1 MRDALSPGERL
12 ALLRTLN
19 ELPHSIF
26 EEIRIAIGAPAHVL
40 PSGSAAQGDRGA
52 ALVDWSN
59 TPVGCTSF
67 ILKETVDAVVA
78 YHQWQSLSVPSSS
91 RLVSKPI
98 RILDTEWSELF
109 AAFRTEDCGTILTGF
124 FAGFEQ
130 VFTSSFSDVRP
141 DEPLTDSA
149 RVQDLLV
156 TYDRPE
162 LAVRFVE
169 CAIAQIQALAGENAR
184 DLRPLE
190 EWRDRIAQK
199 FEIAPRVADMN
210 DRPLCYGYLLIAI
223 DASHGDENLMIYP
236 ELRVTGKESAIP
248 LNISTTPRSID
259 QLLID
264 LPQWIKEAEH
274 QLFKENYNLED
285 GEVVLELFL
294 PSSYLGRDMD
304 NWKIKDDDDDL
315 ISLMSHRR
323 FVLRSW
329 DRIHDRTIQHGL
341 KKRWHV
347 LQSSK
352 QKTICQLFHLQE
364 QPPTN
369 ELIPL
374 LKDQDDRV
382 GLKLVSPFPSDSSER
397 NKIFK
402 IFKKVPIP
410 LILWSCNPDI
420 SGKDVLEP
428 AFNEILETS
437 HLEHFAHLARQ
448 WRHRRNQSSIA
459 KPIKLLCDCPDRV
472 PTNVPKD
479 EDTDALVAA

>member
-1 MRDALSPGERL
+1 MTIDWNDSKKRKALRKALQAVYPSLKALQLFVDEELDENLATIAGPGNLQVTAYDLVVWGKAKGRL
-12 ALLRTLN
+12 DKIYAAFCAENSNNPLIAELQQDLLISTTLT
-19 ELPHSIF
+19 H
-26 EEIRIAIGAPAHVL
+26 
-40 PSGSAAQGDRGA
+40 
-52 ALVDWSN
+52 
-59 TPVGCTSF
+59 
-67 ILKETVDAVVA
+67 
-78 YHQWQSLSVPSSS
+78 
-91 RLVSKPI
+91 
-98 RILDTEWSELF
+98 ILDTEWSELF

-169 CAIAQIQALAGENAR
+169 CAIAQIQTLAGNNAR
-184 DLRPLE
+184 DLKPLQQ
-190 EWRDRIAQK
+190 WRDRIAKK
-199 FEIAPRVADMN
+199 FEIAPRVADMG
-210 DRPLCYGYLLIAI
+210 DQPLCYGYLLIAI

-236 ELRVTGKESAIP
+236 ELRVTGKESAIS

-347 LQSSK
+347 LQNSDRE
-352 QKTICQLFHLQE
+352 TICQLFHLQE
-364 QPPTN
+364 QPPNN

-374 LKDQDDRV
+374 LKDQDDRI
-382 GLKLVSPFPSDSSER
+382 GLKLVSPLPSGSSER

-437 HLEHFAHLARQ
+437 RLEHFAHLARQ

-459 KPIKLLCDCPDRV
+459 KPIRLLCDCPDRV